1 MSPLPTTHNHLLI
14 KAVYLW
20 VTAST
25 ERETRAERLGV
36 LLQHPFIPRA
46 TLPPSST
53 ERETRAERLGV
64 LLQHPFIP
72 RATLPPCLHY
82 LQHTTIC
89 YGLRG
94 RVLLQH
100 PSPPGTATMLHYYNT
115 QPSVNKSC
123 ISLGDSQHRARD
135 IFKSPGRRKLCQPIE
150 L

>member
-1 MSPLPTTHNHLLI
+1 MPPLPTTHNHLLI

-46 TLPPSST
+46 TLPPSQSA
-53 ERETRAERLGV
+53 R
-64 LLQHPFIP
+64 P
-72 RATLPPCLHY
+72 
-82 LQHTTIC
+82 
-89 YGLRG
+89 GLRG
-94 RVLLQH
+94 SACSFSIPSSPGLLCH
-100 PSPPGTATMLHYYNT
+100 HVSTTYNT

-135 IFKSPGRRKLCQPIE
+135 PG
-150 L
+150 